1 MVGSSS
7 PQLFVMR
14 ILEFVIENRDN
25 GRRIKDFLHDFGF
38 SSSLL
43 VKLKRSREGIT
54 VNGSFA
60 RTIDTVT
67 TGDVLRITIDS
78 SGHMPSPTRMDIDIL
93 YEDEDILVLDK
104 PPFMPVHESRNH
116 IGDTLSNFV
125 AYHID
130 RDTAFRAVFR
140 LDRDTSGIVLVA
152 KHELAASKL
161 AGKIDKDY
169 YALVS
174 GVVDESGV
182 VDAPI
187 GRCGDS
193 IIKRRVCADGEHAVT
208 RYYPLAQYGD
218 YTLVRFKLLTG
229 RTHQIRV
236 HMSYIGHP
244 LLGDSLYGG
253 SRDII
258 DRQALHC
265 GDIYF
270 VHPVTGE
277 DIHIT
282 SPFPQDMKN
291 IMKG

>member
-1 MVGSSS
+1 
-7 PQLFVMR
+7 MR
-14 ILEFVIENRDN
+14 ILEFVVENRDN
-25 GRRIKDFLHDFGF
+25 GRRIKDFLRDFGV

-43 VKLKRSREGIT
+43 VKLKHSRDGIA

-60 RTIDTVT
+60 RTIDTVYS
-67 TGDVLRITIDS
+67 GDVLRITIDS
-78 SGHMPSPTRMDIDIL
+78 SGHMPSPTEMDIDVL

-104 PPFMPVHESRNH
+104 PPFIPVHESRNH

-125 AYHID
+125 AYHVEQ
-130 RDTAFRAVFR
+130 DTAFRAVFR
-140 LDRDTSGIVLVA
+140 LDRDTSGAVLVA

-174 GVVDESGV
+174 GVVDEPGV
-182 VDAPI
+182 VDAPVS
-187 GRCGDS
+187 RCGDS
-193 IIKRRVCADGEHAVT
+193 IIKRRVSTDGEYAVT
-208 RYYPLAQYGD
+208 RYYPLAQYGE
-218 YTLVRFKLLTG
+218 YSLVRFKLLTG

-244 LLGDSLYGG
+244 LLGDSLYDG
-253 SRDII
+253 STDLIN
-258 DRQALHC
+258 RQALHC

-270 VHPVTGE
+270 THPITGE

-282 SPFPQDMKN
+282 SPFPSDMKN
-291 IMKG
+291 LMKG